1 MNDRWLKLYAMLE
14 KNPIINEPDL
24 VYAWVR
30 ILLNVNYRSKR
41 ILVQDD
47 VVLIQPGQSIR
58 SYESW
63 GELLNFSKNK
73 VIRIMKKFKNLGM
86 IDISTI
92 GGGNRRK
99 LLITVC
105 KWGRYQSNTESNNID
120 NNVKCIGMKE
130 TNCESDSYSGFEEGR
145 EPKTKTEQKNAKNAT
160 KKTDCE
166 SDSYSGFEEGR
177 EPKVGTE
184 IDRSWVPI
192 LERKNIKNN
201 NIKNNKVKNK
211 SIVENEFRHPS
222 QFSSN
227 DFMKKDEEKSEGE
240 VLIKSESISSKK
252 DSIPPADFSEDVLKI
267 YEAYPSTCFEN
278 RSRRLKSRKKNCK
291 TIERILKKKEFEK
304 EKLLKIISKYVDSC
318 KPIPGEFVPPLKGFD
333 TFLNNIPDY
342 TDKELGYVAEEKI
355 LDDDRFFFGAK
366 FDEDMLEGFGGLD
379 RIICMRFLH
388 GEFKEFRFVQTTEIK
403 NGTRGEYRFGW
414 DSLTADSFKFHEDRD
429 FADDERMVLRADKT
443 HRDEDKLKYL
453 DI

>member
-1 MNDRWLKLYAMLE
+1 MKDME
-14 KNPIINEPDL
+14 KNNKKDGAIAL
-24 VYAWVR
+24 
-30 ILLNVNYRSKR
+30 YRSLLDWEWYKEANAFR
-41 ILVQDD
+41 VFIHC
-47 VVLIQPGQSIR
+47 LIKAN
-58 SYESW
+58 W
-63 GELLNFSKNK
+63 KNK
-73 VIRIMKKFKNLGM
+73 KVKGVDLKRGQFITSYRKISEELDLSIQNIRTVFSQLESTGEIKKMVTSKY
-86 IDISTI
+86 TVV
-92 GGGNRRK
+92 
-99 LLITVC
+99 TVC
-105 KWGRYQSNTESNNID
+105 KYDDYQINFSEANNQPTSNQHSHTVSESGSYGKENCSGNNQWSKVAENDPKKAFSNIQ
-120 NNVKCIGMKE
+120 NLTQSKSENGY
-130 TNCESDSYSGFEEGR
+130 CESDSY
-145 EPKTKTEQKNAKNAT
+145 KNNFFDLT
-160 KKTDCE
+160 T
-166 SDSYSGFEEGR
+166 
-177 EPKVGTE
+177 T
-184 IDRSWVPI
+184 
-192 LERKNIKNN
+192 N
-201 NIKNNKVKNK
+201 NIKNNSIKNNKFKNK

-227 DFMKKDEEKSEGE
+227 NFMKKDEEKSEGE

-318 KPIPGEFVPPLKGFD
+318 KPISGEFVPPLKGFD

-414 DSLTADSFKFHEDRD
+414 ESLTADSFKFHEDRD
-429 FADDERMVLRADKT
+429 FADDERMVLRADKA